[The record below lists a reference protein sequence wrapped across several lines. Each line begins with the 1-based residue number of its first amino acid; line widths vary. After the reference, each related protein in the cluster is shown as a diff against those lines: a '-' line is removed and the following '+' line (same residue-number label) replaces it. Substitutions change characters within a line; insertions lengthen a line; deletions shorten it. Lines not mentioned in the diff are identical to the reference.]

1 MSTVATRISD
11 DAILDGV
18 IAALIEHGYAG
29 ATTRVIAST
38 AGVNEVTLFRRFE
51 SKQAL
56 MLAAIQRDT
65 VLAGRSAMSASGD
78 LEADLLAVLEYFVEV
93 YRAHARLPLVLI
105 LEASRNPELE
115 SLMRGPLTLQRELR
129 KLIATY
135 QQSGELIDEPPA
147 HTANALVG
155 PLLAYGADA
164 QLGIAATDGPP
175 EASELLTRFLDGH
188 RAA

>member
-1 MSTVATRISD
+1 MATRISD
-11 DAILDGV
+11 DAILDAV
-18 IAALIEHGYAG
+18 IATLIEHGYAG
-29 ATTRVIAST
+29 ATTREIAST

-51 SKQAL
+51 SKQGL
-56 MLAAIQRDT
+56 VLAAIQRDT
-65 VLAGRSAMSASGD
+65 GLAGHSAMSASGD

-93 YRAHARLPLVLI
+93 YRTHARLPLVLI

-115 SLMRGPLTLQRELR
+115 SLIRGPLTLQRELR
-129 KLIATY
+129 KLIAIY
-135 QQSGELIDEPPA
+135 QRSGELIKEPPA

-164 QLGIAATDGPP
+164 QLGIAPAGGPP
-175 EASELLTRFLDGH
+175 DASLLLRRFLDGH